1 MTRIRGNSKRI
12 WTKSKVGGGNRQVIR
27 CAIGIDDRSGPI
39 KMEAG
44 VIEVR
49 ARNKGK
55 RLSRFKAAERN
66 DLTVRRAHGPSS
78 RDSNPF
84 VSSN

>member
-1 MTRIRGNSKRI
+1 MKFGNSKKFEEDLDEGEREKG
-12 WTKSKVGGGNRQVIR
+12 KSAGNR

-39 KMEAG
+39 KTEAG

-55 RLSRFKAAERN
+55 RLSRVKAAERE
-66 DLTVRRAHGPSS
+66 TI
-78 RDSNPF
+78 
-84 VSSN
+84 

>member
-1 MTRIRGNSKRI
+1 MKFGNSKKLEEDLDEGEREKG
-12 WTKSKVGGGNRQVIR
+12 KSAGNR

-55 RLSRFKAAERN
+55 RLSRVKERN
-66 DLTVRRAHGPSS
+66 DLTVRRVHGRSS
-78 RDSNPF
+78 CDSKPF
-84 VSSN
+84 VSSNY